1 MKLNWGHKLVVSMTL
16 FIAFVVFLGIRMW
29 GNQDSIEEDDYYS
42 RGQRYEEQIVK
53 ERNTNELKE
62 QPQLVWNPNGT
73 FSITMPDKTQV
84 SKANL
89 LLYKPDASNQDKT
102 VDVSALKATPSVMTE
117 LQLEKGKWIAKFEWS
132 PGNKDYYLEKVFFV
146 ENQ

>member
-1 MKLNWGHKLVVSMTL
+1 
-16 FIAFVVFLGIRMW
+16 MW

-73 FSITMPDKTQV
+73 FSITMPDKTPV

-132 PGNKDYYLEKVFFV
+132 SGNKDYYLEKVFFV